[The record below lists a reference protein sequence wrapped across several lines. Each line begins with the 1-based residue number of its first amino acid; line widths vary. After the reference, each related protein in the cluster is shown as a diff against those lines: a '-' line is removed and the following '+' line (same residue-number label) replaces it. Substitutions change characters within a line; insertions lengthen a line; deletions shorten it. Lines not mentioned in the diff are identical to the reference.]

1 MSGKDEFWLRVGWC
15 HPVVWAVRI
24 IAFVVGGIGVAMITY
39 GIFIG
44 GIAWPAVYGFG
55 ICVITIPVM
64 ALGAYIHERV
74 EDRAWDDSNQMVE
87 QSRAE
92 AYSLA
97 ATDDEVSQANS
108 PPPP

>member
-15 HPVVWAVRI
+15 HPAVWAVRI
-24 IAFVVGGIGVAMITY
+24 IAFIVGGIGAAMVTY
-39 GIFIG
+39 GVFIG

-55 ICVITIPVM
+55 LCVITIPVM
-64 ALGAYIHERV
+64 ALGAYVHERV
-74 EDRAWDDSNQMVE
+74 EDRAWDDSNRAVE

-92 AYSLA
+92 AYSLETA
-97 ATDDEVSQANS
+97 DGKAGQANS